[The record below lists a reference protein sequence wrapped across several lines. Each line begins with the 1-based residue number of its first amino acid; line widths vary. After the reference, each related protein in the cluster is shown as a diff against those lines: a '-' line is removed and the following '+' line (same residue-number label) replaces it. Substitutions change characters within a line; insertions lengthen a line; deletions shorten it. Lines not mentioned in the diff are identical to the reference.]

1 MNKINWILRL
11 KNKTTLTTLIVGI
24 VTFVYLVLGCF
35 DIVPP
40 ISQDQTTQYVLML
53 IDLLFNL
60 GIIVDPTTAGIGDS
74 QQALNY
80 TAPKKDTVP
89 NSDPS

>member
-1 MNKINWILRL
+1 MNINWMLRL
-11 KNKTTLTTLIVGI
+11 KNKTTLTTLLVGV

-53 IDLLFNL
+53 IDLIFNL
-60 GIIVDPTTAGIGDS
+60 GVIVDPTTAGVSDS
-74 QQALNY
+74 KQALEY
-80 TAPKKDTVP
+80 TEPKADTEV
-89 NSDPS
+89 

>member
-1 MNKINWILRL
+1 MKINWILRL
-11 KNKTTLTTLIVGI
+11 KYKYTLTTLLVGV

-40 ISQDQTTQYVLML
+40 ISQDQTTQYVTMF

-60 GIIVDPTTAGIGDS
+60 GIIIDPTTKGISDS
-74 QQALNY
+74 NRAMNY
-80 TAPKKDTVP
+80 SEP
-89 NSDPS
+89 NSDSVTLD